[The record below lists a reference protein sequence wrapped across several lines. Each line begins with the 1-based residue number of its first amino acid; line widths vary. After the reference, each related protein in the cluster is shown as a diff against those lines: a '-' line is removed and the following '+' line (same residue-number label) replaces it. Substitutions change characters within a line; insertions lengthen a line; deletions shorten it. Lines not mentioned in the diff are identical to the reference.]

1 MSSYKENAAGS
12 NDNAS
17 QDSLLGFQPSS
28 SGRKDAKLFWLA
40 AVCLIL
46 ILATGGVI
54 FQQLVGQFNELE
66 RQRSAF
72 AHSVAVI
79 SNLRAIR
86 ARLELAQR
94 SASDYWRAQDQ
105 NLVQVYRQSSQEL
118 PESYKQLRA
127 IINTEHDR
135 QLLQQLQQ
143 LIDAQLQYDN
153 DTISMVA
160 NRGTMNDAMTTA
172 MVARLTLGLRKS
184 ADATAAFLT
193 SWQQQEVATL
203 TRRDVLTARQLSTA
217 RSVAMNSLA
226 VGVALVVTFVG
237 LLLSYL
243 RRRTQIEQQLRL
255 TSEVWKGT
263 LESLSQ
269 GVAMYDMKGKLVL
282 WNARFCEISGV
293 PHGRLH
299 VGMSHERVIHASE
312 SLRGKDADEALQ
324 VVANIIARIHL
335 GEPSLV
341 ERQRDDGAVL
351 QVSAR
356 PMSRD
361 FYVVTLTDVTDIRRS
376 EQIAKDQATRLAAI
390 MNNVPDA
397 IVTIN
402 ERGSIESWSEGAQR
416 LFGYTLDEALHGN
429 VSMLL
434 SAAHAR
440 HLQPLLEGNEPR
452 LMSGRRELEGR
463 HKAGHSFPIDLSASE
478 IQVGGRRLFVGII
491 RDITERRMIERLKSE
506 FVATVSHELR
516 TPLTSIAGSLSL
528 LAAGLGGELP
538 PKAQRLIT
546 IAHKNSERL
555 TLLINDILDLE
566 KAESGKL
573 DLNLQLHSLAAVV
586 TQSLEANRSYAQQFQ
601 VRFVLSLMSSDPI
614 VLIDEAR
621 IQQVLANFLSN
632 AAKFSPRGGQVLIKL
647 ELLSEARDA
656 MVRVSVHDDGPGV
669 PEAFRARIFT
679 RFAQAD
685 ASDSRQK
692 GGTGLGLAIVKSLI
706 EQHHG
711 RVGFD
716 SGHSAVGNGQ
726 GASFWFELLLVQ
738 VPASQSV
745 AQHV

>member
-1 MSSYKENAAGS
+1 V
-12 NDNAS
+12 
-17 QDSLLGFQPSS
+17 
-28 SGRKDAKLFWLA
+28 R
-40 AVCLIL
+40 
-46 ILATGGVI
+46 
-54 FQQLVGQFNELE
+54 E

-79 SNLRAIR
+79 ANLRAIR

-94 SASDYWRAQDQ
+94 SASDYWRVQDQ

-118 PESYKQLRA
+118 PESYEQLRA

-135 QLLQQLQQ
+135 QLLQQLQRV
-143 LIDAQLQYDN
+143 IDAQLQYDN

-184 ADATAAFLT
+184 ADASAAFLT
-193 SWQQQEVATL
+193 GWQQQEIATL
-203 TRRDVLTARQLSTA
+203 TRRDVLTAWQLSTA
-217 RSVAMNSLA
+217 RSVAMNSLV
-226 VGVALVVTFVG
+226 VGIALVVAFVG

-269 GVAMYDMKGKLVL
+269 GVAMYDMKGKLIL
-282 WNARFCEISGV
+282 WNARFCEIAGV
-293 PHGRLH
+293 PPGRLH

-335 GEPSLV
+335 GEPLLV

-429 VSMLL
+429 ASMLL
-434 SAAHAR
+434 SEAHAR

-463 HKAGHSFPIDLSASE
+463 HKAGHNFPIDLGASE
-478 IQVGGRRLFVGII
+478 IQVGSRRLFVGII
-491 RDITERRMIERLKSE
+491 RDITERRMVERLKSE

-573 DLNLQLHSLAAVV
+573 DLNLQPHSLAAVV

-614 VLIDEAR
+614 VLVDEAR

-716 SGHSAVGNGQ
+716 SGHSAVSKGQ
-726 GASFWFELLLVQ
+726 GASFWFELPVVQ
-738 VPASQSV
+738 VPASQAV

>member
-1 MSSYKENAAGS
+1 MSMSPYKENDAGS

-17 QDSLLGFQPSS
+17 RDSLPGFQFSVS
-28 SGRKDAKLFWLA
+28 ARKDAKFFWLS

-46 ILATGGVI
+46 VLAIGGVI

-79 SNLRAIR
+79 ANLRAIR

-94 SASDYWRAQDQ
+94 SVSDYGRVHDQ
-105 NLVQVYRQSSQEL
+105 HLVQVYQQASQEL
-118 PESYKQLRA
+118 PELYAQLSA

-135 QLLQQLQQ
+135 KQLQQLRQ
-143 LIDAQLQYDN
+143 LIDAQLQYYS
-153 DTISMVA
+153 DTISIVA
-160 NRGTMNDAMTTA
+160 KHSDASDAITNA
-172 MVARLTLGLRKS
+172 IAARLVLGVRTTT
-184 ADATAAFLT
+184 DFLT

-217 RSVAMNSLA
+217 RNVALNSLLA
-226 VGVALVVTFVG
+226 GIALVLAFVG

-255 TSEVWKGT
+255 TTEVWKGT

-293 PHGRLH
+293 PPGRLH

-312 SLRGKDADEALQ
+312 SLLGEDADEALR
-324 VVANIIARIHL
+324 VVAKIIARIHL
-335 GEPSLV
+335 GEPLLV

-478 IQVGGRRLFVGII
+478 IQVGGRRMFVGII
-491 RDITERRMIERLKSE
+491 RDITERRVVERLKSE

-528 LAAGLGGELP
+528 LAAGMGGELP
-538 PKAQRLIT
+538 PKAQRLIN

-573 DLNLQLHSLAAVV
+573 DLNLQPHSLAAVV
-586 TQSLEANRSYAQQFQ
+586 THSLEANRSYAQQFQ
-601 VRFVLSLMSSDPI
+601 VRFVLSLMSNDPI

-716 SGHSAVGNGQ
+716 SGHSAVGKGQ
-726 GASFWFELLLVQ
+726 GAGFWFELPLAQ
-738 VPASQSV
+738 VPASHLV
-745 AQHV
+745 AQPV